1 MLIGAACSV
10 QFTGDRALMLR
21 VVSVGEVD
29 PYHDWIWLTGY
40 VLDAKGLATSKRE
53 LYVMKAGVCIQRRTA
68 PVCGQP
74 RPPDSRKTVVR

>member
-10 QFTGDRALMLR
+10 QFTDDRALMLR

-40 VLDAKGLATSKRE
+40 VLEAKGLATSRRE
-53 LYVMKAGVCIQRRTA
+53 LYVMKAGVCIQRRT

-74 RPPDSRKTVVR
+74 RLPGSRKTVVR